1 MWQTVVVLL
10 VLLGVSIYLVRH
22 FVRVYRAEAPACAGC
37 AGCRPEP
44 ISEARDRD
52 WGGAV
57 SRDLPCQD
65 MNTSEQEP
73 LAQAGKPAPRKPV
86 LSG

>member
-22 FVRVYRAEAPACAGC
+22 FVRVYRAEAPTCMGC
-37 AGCRPEP
+37 AGCCPEAM
-44 ISEARDRD
+44 SGAHDQD
-52 WGGAV
+52 WGGAAFQ
-57 SRDLPCQD
+57 DLPCQD
-65 MNTSEQEP
+65 METREQEL